1 MVEHV
6 LETYLLEDLGIKY
19 YKTSNLLPKSQII
32 QQNIYACTYTE
43 EWQSNVSKFKY
54 EFRKRGIWVFIV
66 TLFQLFYKSSIKRV
80 EKISNK
86 TIFLSTPATLFLQ
99 FIRITESPLLQVLVL
114 VSSAWKSLSPDD
126 LQDWFSVLSGLCS

>member
-43 EWQSNVSKFKY
+43 E
-54 EFRKRGIWVFIV
+54 
-66 TLFQLFYKSSIKRV
+66 
-80 EKISNK
+80 
-86 TIFLSTPATLFLQ
+86 
-99 FIRITESPLLQVLVL
+99 
-114 VSSAWKSLSPDD
+114 
-126 LQDWFSVLSGLCS
+126 